1 MGLRLFPAP
10 ASGEGARPAARG
22 LEIPARPGD
31 NLARA
36 IWLSGAVPPRPLCL
50 GLSRCGRCRVRYRR
64 DAPVPLPEEGAVFS
78 PEELAEGWRLS
89 CRHRVPPEGGAGE
102 PPELEVPPEAC
113 APAGASVSA
122 PPVASPDVAS
132 SDAGPVVLGVDLGT
146 TSIQWRAVALPSR
159 EDGGGARAARVLA
172 EGGLLNPQAGAGAD
186 VVSRLAFAR
195 RGDGLAALG
204 ELARAAVRRIAADLG
219 RGGLSPARICV
230 AANTAMTDIFLGRDV
245 TGLCAAPYRRSHP
258 GGRLTELPGLAPV
271 LIPPLPAPFVG
282 GDLSAGLAAMLA
294 AGMPRPFVLADL
306 GTNGELALLT
316 EGERLFLAS
325 VPLGP
330 ALEGIGPE
338 CGRMAAP
345 GVVTEFRLGPGGA
358 EPVLFAGPGRGSAP
372 GGAGAEGISATGYLS
387 LLALL
392 RRLGL
397 LDAAGHFAEADA
409 LALPLARALGRG
421 LEPSPTGARLRLP
434 LGLWLSAG
442 DVELLLKV
450 KAAFAVALEAVC
462 AAGGV
467 APTAVRRLALA
478 GALGAHARPGDLKEL
493 GFAPGVPEERIVA
506 VGNAALEGACL
517 LAACPERLEPLAA
530 LCDRAVVLELT
541 EDPAFQQAYL
551 GHMRLGE

>member
-1 MGLRLFPAP
+1 MGVRLRLFPAP
-10 ASGEGARPAARG
+10 ATAEAARSG
-22 LEIPARPGD
+22 TRGIEVSARQGD
-31 NLARA
+31 DLASA

-64 DAPVPLPEEGAVFS
+64 DAPPPLPEEGAVFS
-78 PEELAEGWRLS
+78 PQELADGWRLS
-89 CRHRVPPEGGAGE
+89 CRRRVPPEDGAGG
-102 PPELEVPPEAC
+102 PLELEVPAETP
-113 APAGASVSA
+113 APADAAVT
-122 PPVASPDVAS
+122 PPLAY
-132 SDAGPVVLGVDLGT
+132 AGPVVLGVDLGT
-146 TSIQWRAVALPSR
+146 TSLQWRAVALPSR
-159 EDGGGARAARVLA
+159 EEGGGARPGRVLA
-172 EGGLLNPQAGAGAD
+172 EGGMLNPQAGAGAD
-186 VVSRLAFAR
+186 VMSRLAFAR

-219 RGGLSPARICV
+219 RAGLAPVRLCV

-245 TGLCAAPYRRSHP
+245 TGLCAAPYRRSHA
-258 GGRLTELPGLAPV
+258 GGCLTELPGLAPV

-316 EGERLFLAS
+316 AEERLFLAS

-345 GVVTEFRLGPGGA
+345 GVVTEFRLGPEGPA
-358 EPVLFAGPGRGSAP
+358 PVLFAGEGRESASAP
-372 GGAGAEGISATGYLS
+372 LRAAGISATGYLS

-392 RRLGL
+392 RRLGV
-397 LDAAGHFAEADA
+397 LDADGHFADA
-409 LALPLARALGRG
+409 GERAFPLARALGRR
-421 LEPSPTGARLRLP
+421 LELSPTGARLRRP

-442 DVELLLKV
+442 EEELLLKV

-467 APTAVRRLALA
+467 APSSVRRLALA
-478 GALGAHARPGDLKEL
+478 GALGAHVRPGDLKEL
-493 GFAPGVPEERIVA
+493 GFAPGVPEGRIAA

-517 LAACPERLEPLAA
+517 LAACPERLESLAA
-530 LCDRAVVLELT
+530 LCERAVVLELT
-541 EDPAFQQAYL
+541 EDPAFQRAYL
-551 GHMRLGE
+551 AHMRLGE